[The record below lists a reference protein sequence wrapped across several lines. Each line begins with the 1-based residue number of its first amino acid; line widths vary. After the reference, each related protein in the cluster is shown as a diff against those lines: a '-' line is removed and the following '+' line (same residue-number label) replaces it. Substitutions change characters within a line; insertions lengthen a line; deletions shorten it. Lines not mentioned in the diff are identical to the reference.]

1 MTTTAVSTTTH
12 TIVAVE
18 AMPASGPGAL
28 SGHEAVCSCGYRMGT
43 SLSAAEATRQG
54 TAHVAYMARKVTAR

>member
-18 AMPASGPGAL
+18 ATPASAQRL

-43 SLSAAEATRQG
+43 SLSAAEATRLG
-54 TAHVAYMARKVTAR
+54 TAHVAYMTRKVTAR